1 MPQLFPRQPDTYV
14 VDRVPR
20 VTTEGKES
28 IPLEG
33 KSVEEETLKRRHRQR
48 SRREADPAL
57 VDEREGLGPET
68 HDPTSSNA
76 HCKQERGERCTVVIR
91 GRI

>member
-20 VTTEGKES
+20 VPTEGKES

-57 VDEREGLGPET
+57 VDEREGLVSET
-68 HDPTSSNA
+68 CDPGGGNA
-76 HCKQERGERCTVVIR
+76 QCQHASRHR
-91 GRI
+91 